1 MNVNLE
7 NVGSKSGSTKKSHI
21 RLEITLH
28 SIRKNAN
35 CNVSGSVKDD
45 ITLSSVKTKI
55 SRLYS

>member
-1 MNVNLE
+1 MNVNLK
-7 NVGSKSGSTKKSHI
+7 NVGSKSGSTKSP
-21 RLEITLH
+21 TSGLH
-28 SIRKNAN
+28 FIRKNAN